1 MIVRSIAELRVLVRG
16 WKAAGATVGVV
27 PTMGAL
33 HDGHLSLVRAARQNC
48 ARVIVTIFVN
58 PRQFNSPQDLAK
70 YPRTEATDA
79 RLLAPLGVDVIFA
92 PPPDEVYPPG
102 FAANVQITGVA
113 EPLEGAMRPGHFD
126 GVATVVTKLFGMTL
140 ADRAYFGEKDW
151 QQVQVVRRLVTD
163 LNLPTEVVPCPTQRE
178 PSGLAMSSRN
188 ARLSPEARA
197 VAPALYTAMTEA
209 GAAIRAGQSPATALP
224 KARSRVLKAGFDR
237 VEYIVIRDAETLL
250 DWTDTDR
257 PGRLLAAAWLGDVR
271 LIDNIGV

>member
-1 MIVRSIAELRVLVRG
+1 MILRSVSELRALVRG
-16 WKAAGATVGVV
+16 WQAAGDVVGVV

-33 HDGHLSLVRAARQNC
+33 HEGHLGLVRAAKAEC

-58 PRQFNSPQDLAK
+58 PRQFNSAEDLAK
-70 YPRTEATDA
+70 YPRTETTDA

-92 PPPDEVYPPG
+92 PPPEEVYPPG
-102 FAANVQITGVA
+102 FAANVQVTGVA
-113 EPLEGAMRPGHFD
+113 EPLEGAMRSGHFD
-126 GVATVVTKLFGMTL
+126 GVATVVTKLLGMTL

-151 QQVQVVRRLVTD
+151 QQVQVVRHVVAD
-163 LNLPTEVVPCPTQRE
+163 LNLAAQVVGCPTLRE

-197 VAPALYTAMTEA
+197 VAPALYTAMNEA
-209 GAAIRAGQSPATALP
+209 ALAIRAGQSPATALP
-224 KARSRVLKAGFDR
+224 RARSRVLKAGFDR

-250 DWTDTDR
+250 DWTDTHR
-257 PGRLLAAAWLGDVR
+257 PGRLLAAAWLDDVR